1 MDEHPIVV
9 VTASTGKAAI
19 NVNGTT
25 LQSAFGFSVR
35 EGITFTQLARDK
47 KDNFQK
53 KLSQLTRYQS
63 FQNLLSMILM

>member
-1 MDEHPIVV
+1 MDEHPIVI

-35 EGITFTQLARDK
+35 EGITFTQLDRDK

-53 KLSQLTRYQS
+53 RLS
-63 FQNLLSMILM
+63 